1 MRLTQAEES
10 DAIKRRG
17 QHRMHEA
24 AGSTIQPTVLQE
36 TFFFLCK

>member
-1 MRLTQAEES
+1 MSLTQAEES

-24 AGSTIQPTVLQE
+24 AGNTTQPTVLQK
-36 TFFFLCK
+36 TFFFM